1 MFLYLFCQ
9 KKNRTGSRKFC
20 HKLADSLNR
29 ILRIYLWTVFIY
41 GCAACHF
48 LENFQVRLR
57 TSRVLT
63 YVLLVKTATLA
74 RFKQD
79 FGPNKLKIVR
89 CFLNFYF
96 EFNNC
101 CKTCSITKGRYITKL
116 FFLLVCR
123 SQKYTKKLLLYIR
136 HEGTNRWLIKPLG

>member
-1 MFLYLFCQ
+1 MRYLILWSVNIQDILCFCIYFV
-9 KKNRTGSRKFC
+9 KKKTELVQENC
-20 HKLADSLNR
+20 HKLPDSLNR
-29 ILRIYLWTVFIY
+29 ILGIYLWTAFIY

-57 TSRVLT
+57 TSRILT

-101 CKTCSITKGRYITKL
+101 CKTCSITEGRYITKL

-123 SQKYTKKLLLYIR
+123 S
-136 HEGTNRWLIKPLG
+136 